1 MLQVTEAAKNA
12 LRAERD
18 HLLYRG
24 KRAAIGKDWKARFQ
38 RVYGLHPEYRTP
50 APSELEHQHTAY
62 WKRFGK
68 VGLGTLRVCYNISQK
83 ADARI
88 VPEEIFASTLERC
101 LNAGDF
107 PHFLS
112 HKGFYERLYGAIFPH
127 VFLQRIEGL
136 LVDSDLRPI
145 DPSAVAVILERL
157 PYPVVFK
164 PSIDSS
170 GGRGL
175 AFPRSAED
183 LASLLD
189 SRPNFIVQET
199 LPQHRFFSDYNSV
212 GLNTLRVYVY
222 RSVSDESY
230 HVLNVTARFG
240 RGGSLDNE
248 TAGGIA
254 AFVDPAG
261 RFCGYAV
268 DKYGQKFT
276 VHPDSG
282 LPFDTSQVIPNYKG
296 LMDSAIHLAESIP
309 LLRLIGFDYCL
320 QQDLTWRCIEV
331 NSFGSTIRFAQYHGE
346 PFFGPFTD
354 EVLEYCLRHPH
365 FNHVT
370 AMAY

>member
-1 MLQVTEAAKNA
+1 MLKVTEVAKNA

-18 HLLYRG
+18 YILYRG
-24 KRAAIGKDWKARFQ
+24 KRTSIEKDWKARFQ
-38 RVYGLHPEYRTP
+38 RVYGLHPEYRAP
-50 APSELEHQHTAY
+50 VPSELEDQHAAY

-68 VGLGTLRVCYNISQK
+68 VGLDTLRLCYNISQK
-83 ADARI
+83 ADVRI

-101 LNAGDF
+101 LNPGDL

-112 HKGFYERLYGAIFPH
+112 HKGYYERLYGSIFPH
-127 VFLQRIEGL
+127 VFLQRIEGR
-136 LVDSDLRPI
+136 LVDSDLRPV
-145 DPSAVAVILERL
+145 DPSAVHVLLERL

-175 AFPRSAED
+175 AFPHSAEE
-183 LASLLD
+183 LSALLD
-189 SRPNFIVQET
+189 TIPNFIVQET
-199 LPQHRFFSDYNSV
+199 LPQHRFFDEYNSV
-212 GLNTLRVYVY
+212 GLNTMRVYVY

-254 AFVDPAG
+254 ASVDPEG

-268 DKYGQKFT
+268 DKYGQKFS

-282 LPFDTSQVIPNYKG
+282 LPFDSSRTIPNYQG
-296 LMDSAIHLAESIP
+296 LLESALNLAASIP

-320 QQDLTWRCIEV
+320 QQDLTWRCIEI
-331 NSFGSTIRFAQYHGE
+331 NSVGSTIRFAQYHGAA
-346 PFFGPFTD
+346 FFGTFTD
-354 EVLEYCLRHPH
+354 EVIEYCVRHPH

>member
-1 MLQVTEAAKNA
+1 MLHVTVAAKNA

-18 HLLYRG
+18 HLLYRE
-24 KRAAIGKDWKARFQ
+24 KRAAIEKDWKARFQ
-38 RVYGLHPEYRTP
+38 RIYGLHPEYRTL
-50 APSELEHQHTAY
+50 APTELEHQHTAY

-68 VGLGTLRVCYNISQK
+68 VGLDTLRVCYNIAQK
-83 ADARI
+83 ADFRI
-88 VPEEIFASTLERC
+88 VPEEIYASTLERC

-112 HKGFYERLYGAIFPH
+112 HKGFYERLYGSIFPH

-145 DPSAVAVILERL
+145 DPSTVDVLLRHL

-183 LASLLD
+183 LSALLET
-189 SRPNFIVQET
+189 RPNFIVQET
-199 LPQHRFFSDYNSV
+199 LPQHPFFSGYNSF

-222 RSVSDESY
+222 RSVSNESY

-248 TAGGIA
+248 TAGGIV
-254 AFVDPAG
+254 AFVNPEG
-261 RFCGYAV
+261 RFCGYAL
-268 DKYGQKFT
+268 DKYGQKFIT
-276 VHPDSG
+276 HPDSG
-282 LPFDTSQVIPNYKG
+282 LPFDHRRLIPDYQGLIESASQ
-296 LMDSAIHLAESIP
+296 LAASIP

-320 QQDLTWRCIEV
+320 QQDHTWRCIEI
-331 NSFGSTIRFAQYHGE
+331 NSVGSTIRFAQYHGE
-346 PFFGPFTD
+346 PFFGAFTD
-354 EVLEYCLRHPH
+354 EVIEYCLRHPH
-365 FNHVT
+365 FDRVT